1 MKTKKTIPF
10 VLALVLGLSLVGEGA
25 LAQTQNQPS
34 NSTQPSEGLSS
45 AQPKDITTRAKL
57 HTELGSMYFQNGNL
71 IVALEELTIATS
83 INPNYA
89 PAYSTRGIVL
99 YYVKEYA
106 SADKDFQKALS
117 LDPKDPEIN
126 NNYGW
131 FLCRTGKEK
140 ESLQYFEKAIRNPL
154 YQTPEIAYLNA
165 GACYIQLGDLENAEA
180 YIRKNLMLS
189 PENPKGLLQLAK
201 ILYAKGNY
209 DGARERVQAVVK
221 QVDPDADALWLYIR
235 IERRLGNTSSEKSLS
250 AQLRRKFPDSP
261 EYQAMLNGDFQ

>member
-1 MKTKKTIPF
+1 MKATRTIWLMF
-10 VLALVLGLSLVGEGA
+10 LALTSLSVLSDVSFA
-25 LAQTQNQPS
+25 QNQQQSTASSPS
-34 NSTQPSEGLSS
+34 AEGLSS

-89 PAYSTRGIVL
+89 PAYSTRGVVL
-99 YYVKEYA
+99 YYVKEFA
-106 SADKDFQKALS
+106 SAEKDFQKALS
-117 LDPKDPEIN
+117 IDGKDPEIN

-131 FLCRTGKEK
+131 FLCQTGKEK
-140 ESLQYFEKAIRNPL
+140 ESLPYFERAIKNPL
-154 YQTPEIAYLNA
+154 YQTPEVAYLNA
-165 GACYIQLGDLENAEA
+165 GACFIQTGQLDTAEE
-180 YIRKNLMLS
+180 YIRKNLMLA

-209 DGARERVQAVVK
+209 DGARERLRSVVK
-221 QVDPDADALWLYIR
+221 LTDADAETLWLYIR
-235 IERRLGNTSSEKSLS
+235 VERRLGNTSSESSLT

-261 EYQAMLNGDFQ
+261 QYQALLNGDFQ